1 MHKIPLQILH
11 EDHFPPR
18 KSGSS
23 YLEWRVSLSL
33 GKNISCT
40 QDGECF
46 YENHREQ
53 LQEYFIWM
61 TV

>member
-1 MHKIPLQILH
+1 
-11 EDHFPPR
+11 
-18 KSGSS
+18 
-23 YLEWRVSLSL
+23 L